1 MNMFRD
7 SRRSSRQLFVAAAI
21 LATLLAA
28 ILPACRSE
36 DPEVLLA
43 QARASHEVK
52 ILSMARHEGQV
63 LLSLRI
69 TEENSPL
76 ALPCLTMDVLFLEER
91 ADGPRELAR
100 ERIEADLEGLAEA
113 GGTLE
118 LTWRLDIPE
127 LVSEAWQNVAPEA
140 QTIEVVLH
148 QPQPEGLGALCEAQA
163 ISDSAR

>member
-1 MNMFRD
+1 MTMFRD
-7 SRRSSRQLFVAAAI
+7 SRRPRWLLPLSAVVLA
-21 LATLLAA
+21 ATLAA
-28 ILPACRSE
+28 VLPACRSE

-43 QARASHEVK
+43 ESRANHEIE

-118 LTWRLDIPE
+118 LTWRLDIPQA
-127 LVSEAWQNVAPEA
+127 VSEAWENVPPEA

-163 ISDSAR
+163 ISGSAR